1 MTFNAPTEVDEIWDA
16 TPWKVG
22 DGRVW
27 HFTTANG
34 NYELTGEFWFNFL
47 AGHWDGWIDA
57 DVVYCTGEVFDCE
70 TLIM

>member
-34 NYELTGEFWFNFL
+34 NLELTGEFWFNFL

-57 DVVYCTGEVFDCE
+57 DVVYCTGEFF
-70 TLIM
+70 